1 MPAMLSFG
9 YIVRTRYQF
18 FAPQA
23 IVHTDSN
30 MHVLWL
36 PEAMQTRA
44 ATSLN
49 STVTILMAEYI
60 GRKNMTGLNKIQT
73 YELAG
78 LMVPNPLGIAPAPDS
93 ALTAADHALVTRDRR
108 TESGFRLTLTDTRR
122 QIDTPVFEYLGLTQ
136 SERDDVYNATYDAIV
151 RRQTAEANV
160 S

>member
-1 MPAMLSFG
+1 MLSFG

-23 IVHTDSN
+23 VLHTDAN
-30 MHVLWL
+30 MHVIWL
-36 PEAMQTRA
+36 PEAMQIRA

-49 STVTILMAEYI
+49 STVAILMAEYI

-78 LMVPNPLGIAPAPDS
+78 LMIPNPAGIIPAPDT
-93 ALTAADHALVTRDRR
+93 ALAASNHALVAKDYR
-108 TESGFRLTLTDTRR
+108 TESGFRPTLTDTRR
-122 QIDTPVFEYLGLTQ
+122 AIDAPVFDYLGLTQ
-136 SERDDVYNATYDAIV
+136 TEQDDLYNATYEAIV
-151 RRQTAEANV
+151 KRQTAEANV

>member
-1 MPAMLSFG
+1 MLSFG

-49 STVTILMAEYI
+49 STVTILMAEYS

-73 YELAG
+73 YELAR
-78 LMVPNPLGIAPAPDS
+78 LMVPNLLGIAPAPDS
-93 ALTAADHALVTRDRR
+93 ALMAPDHALVTRDRR

-122 QIDTPVFEYLGLTQ
+122 AIDAPVFEYLGLTQ

>member
-1 MPAMLSFG
+1 MLSFG

-23 IVHTDSN
+23 VLHTDAN
-30 MHVLWL
+30 MHVIWL
-36 PEAMQTRA
+36 PEAMQIRA

-49 STVTILMAEYI
+49 STVAILMAEYI

-78 LMVPNPLGIAPAPDS
+78 LMVPNPAGVTAAS
-93 ALTAADHALVTRDRR
+93 HHALTASDYALATRDHR
-108 TESGFRLTLTDTRR
+108 TESGFRMTLTDTRR
-122 QIDTPVFEYLGLTQ
+122 AIDAPVFDYLGLTQ
-136 SERDDVYNATYDAIV
+136 TEQDDLYNATYDAIV
-151 RRQTAEANV
+151 QRQTAEANV

>member
-1 MPAMLSFG
+1 MLSFG

-18 FAPQA
+18 FAPQS

-36 PEAMQTRA
+36 PEAMQIRA

-49 STVTILMAEYI
+49 STVTILMAEYS

-78 LMVPNPLGIAPAPDS
+78 LMVPNPAGIADVPGNALRAP
-93 ALTAADHALVTRDRR
+93 DHALVTRDRR
-108 TESGFRLTLTDTRR
+108 TESGFRLTLTGARH
-122 QIDTPVFEYLGLTQ
+122 QIDAPVFEYLGLTQ
-136 SERDDVYNATYDAIV
+136 SERDEVYNATYDAIV
-151 RRQTAEANV
+151 KRQTAEASV